1 MSSQSTMSRTSRI
14 AILCR
19 ITELVSAR
27 SARSAH
33 SACSASHR
41 RNVAGRTT
49 ALLPMVASVLAGLAM
64 LGTAGQAAA
73 ATTLNV
79 GTVVWIGYGPFY
91 VAEAMD
97 LYKKYGLSVKLQV
110 FSDPALIPAA
120 LAGNSVQGAM
130 LTYDQV
136 IGQAAKGIKQKV
148 VMPIDYS
155 NGGDAI
161 VATSAITKVADFK
174 GKKVG
179 FNPLSPS
186 DFLLS
191 YALSSNGLSD
201 KDITAVNMTPES
213 VPAAMASNQLPI
225 GVTYEPS
232 LSQIVKQGDGK
243 KFHVVYSSK
252 NAPGLIA
259 DVLVFDEKF
268 IKSNPK
274 DITGIMKAYLDGMAY
289 MKAKPDEA
297 AKIIG
302 KFMGISAKEVMEQ
315 MPGVYNIPV
324 AEMPKAFVKSK
335 DTTSYYA
342 SGAVIGGILKAKA
355 QIDKIPPTEAT
366 MDAQFV
372 TGLQAK

>member
-1 MSSQSTMSRTSRI
+1 MFSTPRAAQLATFKPVLFKTIRT
-14 AILCR
+14 
-19 ITELVSAR
+19 V
-27 SARSAH
+27 
-33 SACSASHR
+33 
-41 RNVAGRTT
+41 V
-49 ALLPMVASVLAGLAM
+49 
-64 LGTAGQAAA
+64 AAA
-73 ATTLNV
+73 ALSVVASASFAASQLNI

-97 LYKKYGLSVKLQV
+97 MFKKYGLSAKLQV

-120 LAGNSVQGAM
+120 LAGGSVQGAM

-136 IGQAAKGIKQKV
+136 IGQVAKGIAQKV

-161 VATSAITKVADFK
+161 VAVKRITKVSEFK
-174 GKKVG
+174 GKKIG

-191 YALSSNGLSD
+191 YALKTNGLSD
-201 KDITAVNMTPES
+201 KDITPVSMTPEA
-213 VPAAMASNQLPI
+213 VPAAMASGQMPV

-232 LSQIVKQGDGK
+232 LSQIVSQGGGQ
-243 KFHVVYSSK
+243 KFHVVFSSK

-259 DVLVFDEKF
+259 DVLVFDDKF

-274 DITGIMKAYLDGMAY
+274 DIDGVIRAYLDGMAF

-302 KFMGISAKEVMEQ
+302 KFMGISAKEVKEQ
-315 MPGVYNIPV
+315 MGGVYNIPLT
-324 AEMPKAFVKSK
+324 EMPKAFKK
-335 DTTSYYA
+335 AKETTSYYA
-342 SGAVIGGILKAKA
+342 SGEVIGNLLKAKG
-355 QIDKIPPTEAT
+355 QITKIPATEAT
-366 MDAQFV
+366 LDAQFV
-372 TGLQAK
+372 TALQPK